1 MNKVKIME
9 TMSLLDDELI
19 GEASVNADTAD
30 ETVGENISVTGVE
43 AYRPNKWRRFALIA
57 ASFLLIAGVGAG
69 GKLMIDNRAPMLPD
83 DTPTMPFATEAATET
98 RTAEETEAVQTEKPS
113 SAAVAVKTEKAD
125 VQTASATVA
134 VTEPEK
140 ETQPDEKA
148 EEEVIEQTTVGDIT
162 EETEQI
168 PSTTNDLVL
177 REIVPKPTESQTII
191 QSDESIEINQGNG
204 NVLVIAEFKEQ
215 MGGSEPLRVT
225 KEESEMLINLLN
237 EIKLT
242 PVDSPVIPDPMEQL
256 TGGGYIMYIE
266 NGDRILIMGNGN
278 VKIGDRYYY
287 DAEKKSDEL
296 SAAIGYV
303 IFAHCSAY

>member
-1 MNKVKIME
+1 MNKVKIIE

-83 DTPTMPFATEAATET
+83 DTPTMPFATEAATEP
-98 RTAEETEAVQTEKPS
+98 RTAEETEAVHTEKPS
-113 SAAVAVKTEKAD
+113 SAAVAVKTEKAA

-177 REIVPKPTESQTII
+177 REIVPKPTESQMII
-191 QSDESIEINQGNG
+191 QSDETPTQPIVSQPDEFANFDIFNSLAGLSYAPYTCDGLPEY
-204 NVLVIAEFKEQ
+204 VLNAPDGTIYWLNLSSGWVWRRTPD
-215 MGGSEPLRVT
+215 MGAF
-225 KEESEMLINLLN
+225 EEHHE
-237 EIKLT
+237 
-242 PVDSPVIPDPMEQL
+242 
-256 TGGGYIMYIE
+256 GYMTQTQIDYLKQHGTEVGMYPTVW
-266 NGDRILIMGNGN
+266 N
-278 VKIGDRYYY
+278 
-287 DAEKKSDEL
+287 
-296 SAAIGYV
+296 
-303 IFAHCSAY
+303 

>member
-1 MNKVKIME
+1 MNKVKIIE

-43 AYRPNKWRRFALIA
+43 AYRPNKWHRFALIA

-83 DTPTMPFATEAATET
+83 DTPTMPFATEAATEP

-177 REIVPKPTESQTII
+177 REIVPKPTESQTIM
-191 QSDESIEINQGNG
+191 QSEENTTQSI
-204 NVLVIAEFKEQ
+204 V
-215 MGGSEPLRVT
+215 SEPDDFSNFDIFNSLAGLSYAPYTCDGLPEYVLNAPDGTIYWLNLSSGWVWRRNT
-225 KEESEMLINLLN
+225 EIYSPYEEREEARMSQTQISYLN
-237 EIKLT
+237 QHGTEL
-242 PVDSPVIPDPMEQL
+242 
-256 TGGGYIMYIE
+256 GMYPTE
-266 NGDRILIMGNGN
+266 WN
-278 VKIGDRYYY
+278 
-287 DAEKKSDEL
+287 
-296 SAAIGYV
+296 
-303 IFAHCSAY
+303 

>member
-83 DTPTMPFATEAATET
+83 NTPTMPFATEAATEP

-177 REIVPKPTESQTII
+177 REIVPKPTESQTIM
-191 QSDESIEINQGNG
+191 QSDETPTQPIVSQPDDFSNFDIFNSLAGLSYAPYTCDGLPEYVLNAPDGTIYWLNLSSGWVWRRNTEIY
-204 NVLVIAEFKEQ
+204 
-215 MGGSEPLRVT
+215 SPY
-225 KEESEMLINLLN
+225 EEREEARMSQTQIDYLKQHGTEL
-237 EIKLT
+237 
-242 PVDSPVIPDPMEQL
+242 
-256 TGGGYIMYIE
+256 GMYPTE
-266 NGDRILIMGNGN
+266 WN
-278 VKIGDRYYY
+278 
-287 DAEKKSDEL
+287 
-296 SAAIGYV
+296 
-303 IFAHCSAY
+303 

>member
-83 DTPTMPFATEAATET
+83 DTPTMPFATEAATEP
-98 RTAEETEAVQTEKPS
+98 RTAEETETVQTEKPS

-177 REIVPKPTESQTII
+177 REIVPKPTESQTFI
-191 QSDESIEINQGNG
+191 QSEENTTQSI
-204 NVLVIAEFKEQ
+204 V
-215 MGGSEPLRVT
+215 SEPDDFSNFDIFNSLAGLSYAPYTCDGLPEYALNAPDGTIYWLNLSSGWVWRRNT
-225 KEESEMLINLLN
+225 EIYSPYEEREEARMSQTQIDYLKQHGTEL
-237 EIKLT
+237 
-242 PVDSPVIPDPMEQL
+242 
-256 TGGGYIMYIE
+256 GMYPTVW
-266 NGDRILIMGNGN
+266 N
-278 VKIGDRYYY
+278 
-287 DAEKKSDEL
+287 
-296 SAAIGYV
+296 
-303 IFAHCSAY
+303 

>member
-83 DTPTMPFATEAATET
+83 DTPTMPFATEAATEP

-125 VQTASATVA
+125 VQTASATVV

-177 REIVPKPTESQTII
+177 KEIVPKPTESQTII
-191 QSDESIEINQGNG
+191 QSDETPTQPIVSQPDEFANFDIFNSLAGLNYAPYTCDGLPEYALNAPDGTIYWLNLSSGWVWRRNTEIY
-204 NVLVIAEFKEQ
+204 
-215 MGGSEPLRVT
+215 SPY
-225 KEESEMLINLLN
+225 EEREEARMSQTQIDYLKQHGTE
-237 EIKLT
+237 
-242 PVDSPVIPDPMEQL
+242 V
-256 TGGGYIMYIE
+256 GMYPTE
-266 NGDRILIMGNGN
+266 WN
-278 VKIGDRYYY
+278 
-287 DAEKKSDEL
+287 
-296 SAAIGYV
+296 
-303 IFAHCSAY
+303 

>member
-83 DTPTMPFATEAATET
+83 DTPTMPFATEAATEP
-98 RTAEETEAVQTEKPS
+98 RTAEETETVQTEKPS

-177 REIVPKPTESQTII
+177 REIVPKPTESQTFI
-191 QSDESIEINQGNG
+191 QSDETPTQPIVSQPDDFSNFDIFNSLAGLSYAPYTCDGLPEYVLNAPDGTIYWLNLSSGWVWRRNTEIYSPYEEREEARMSQTQISYLNQHGTELG
-204 NVLVIAEFKEQ
+204 
-215 MGGSEPLRVT
+215 
-225 KEESEMLINLLN
+225 
-237 EIKLT
+237 
-242 PVDSPVIPDPMEQL
+242 
-256 TGGGYIMYIE
+256 MYPTVW
-266 NGDRILIMGNGN
+266 N
-278 VKIGDRYYY
+278 
-287 DAEKKSDEL
+287 
-296 SAAIGYV
+296 
-303 IFAHCSAY
+303 